1 MEEQSGKWTGI
12 MLAII
17 AATLWG
23 VSGTLAQ
30 FLFEKRGINIAWL
43 VTARLLVSGT
53 ILLVFSFIKKDPGLW
68 LIWKNRKDS
77 IQLVFFS
84 ILGMMA
90 VQYTYFAAIKH
101 SNAATGTVLQYIGP
115 VLITVYFVI
124 KNRKWPVATE
134 YLAIFLAVSGT
145 FLLVTH
151 GSIQQLSISTPA
163 LLWGLAS
170 AVSLAYYNI
179 QPASLLKKYTS
190 SVIIGWGML
199 VGGIAISFVKPI
211 WQIEGIWDT
220 YSFICT
226 SFIILLGS
234 LVAFYIYMIAI
245 GIIGAQKT
253 SLLASAEPLSSTL
266 LAVGWLHVPFGK
278 MDWLGTIFILTT
290 IFLLAQKKKKKINKV
305 ILLTENSCL

>member
-23 VSGTLAQ
+23 VSGTLVQ

-53 ILLVFSFIKKDPGLW
+53 ILLVFSGVRKDPGLW
-68 LIWKNRKDS
+68 AIWKNRKDS
-77 IQLVFFS
+77 IQLILFS
-84 ILGMMA
+84 ILGMLA

-101 SNAATGTVLQYIGP
+101 SNAATGTILQYIGP
-115 VLITVYFVI
+115 VLITIYFVI
-124 KNRKWPVATE
+124 KNRKWPAPTE
-134 YLAIFLAVSGT
+134 YMAIFLAVSGT

-151 GSIQQLSISTPA
+151 GSIQQLSISGWA
-163 LLWGLAS
+163 LFWGLAS

-179 QPASLLKKYTS
+179 QPASLLKKYSS

-199 VGGIAISFVKPI
+199 VGGIAISFVKPV

-220 YSFICT
+220 YTFAYT
-226 SFIILLGS
+226 AFIILLGS

-245 GIIGAQKT
+245 RMIGAQTT

-266 LAVGWLHVPFGK
+266 LAVIWLQVPFGK
-278 MDWLGTIFILTT
+278 MDWLGTLFILTT
-290 IFLLAQKKKKKINKV
+290 IFLLAKKKKATINEAV
-305 ILLTENSCL
+305 LLTENS